1 LNCLPDNQIPHHMDV
16 LIKMF
21 RAYRITALFKLLS
34 NNPKLRLSNSIYRKI
49 KQLLGQTAIIIPIL
63 LRLFPLFLIFYYFLG
78 IIGMEAFYS
87 L

>member
-1 LNCLPDNQIPHHMDV
+1 MNCLPDNKIPNHMDV

-78 IIGMEAFYS
+78 IIGMEAFY
-87 L
+87 